1 MKPTRLLLLLPLALL
16 AGCASPDPRPDLVD
30 IQKYT
35 IAAERGDAWGQ
46 YQLGQAYQTHW
57 RPTEANN
64 WFRKAALNGQRDAM
78 YALGN
83 NYLNGTGT
91 TQNSLEAFA
100 WFSVGA
106 AQDQLAARN
115 AAQSLASRMTM
126 TEVEKGKQ
134 RAAELV
140 AQIAPGKLM
149 YEDAKVS
156 AEKQKEAN
164 QNAAIATAA
173 TGGGL
178 VGYGIGQ
185 MVKKAETSSYFTD
198 RQTGSNPDRT
208 SYGKDQPMRKGYSAP
223 AAPKTVEVV
232 KPISTKAEAVKP
244 VTTGTVEE
252 LKPKN

>member
-156 AEKQKEAN
+156 AEKAKDVATTT
-164 QNAAIATAA
+164 AVLGTAA
-173 TGGGL
+173 G
-178 VGYGIGQ
+178 
-185 MVKKAETSSYFTD
+185 KAEQATYFTD